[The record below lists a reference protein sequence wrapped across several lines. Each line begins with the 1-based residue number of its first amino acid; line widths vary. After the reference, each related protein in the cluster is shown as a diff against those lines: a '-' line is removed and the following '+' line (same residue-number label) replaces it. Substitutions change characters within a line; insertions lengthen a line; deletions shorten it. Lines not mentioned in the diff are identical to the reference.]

1 MNPHITDAQRVV
13 VRSIQAELELQLDAH
28 ITLLQLARKHGINVH
43 DMTHLFL
50 EVTGYTIKDYRVNK
64 RIAAAKKLLV
74 NTRMLVDDVA
84 YAVGY
89 EGSRAL
95 SKEFKKH
102 TGYTPTAYREKNTP
116 K

>member
-1 MNPHITDAQRVV
+1 MNPRITDAQRVI
-13 VRSIQAELELQLDAH
+13 VRSIQSELELQLDAH
-28 ITLLQLARKHGINVH
+28 LTLVQLARKHGINVH

-50 EVTGYTIKDYRVNK
+50 QVTGYTINDYRINK
-64 RIAAAKKLLV
+64 RMAAAKKLLAD
-74 NTRMLVDDVA
+74 TRMPVNDVA

-102 TGYTPTAYREKNTP
+102 TGCTPTAYRKKNTP
-116 K
+116 E